1 MSLDTNKVVV
11 AMSGGVDSS
20 VAAHTLK
27 EAGYEC
33 TGVFLHHG
41 QGKLAALAGDG
52 CASSAHAE
60 DARKMATHLGVAF
73 EELDVSNVFTQ
84 IVEGFAAEYAKGRTP
99 NPCIVCN
106 VLVKFGALMDFADR
120 IGAQYVATG
129 HHIRMG
135 SHDGM
140 PAIHRG
146 KAMGKDQSY
155 VLFAL
160 PRERLAR
167 MLFPLGDVA
176 DKAIVRETARQ
187 LGLTVH
193 DKPDSQDICFTG
205 GGGYRDV
212 LELFA
217 PEALRTGDIV
227 DTEGNVLGHHEGYGL
242 YTIGQRKGL
251 RVAAGRPVYVSE
263 IDADSARVT
272 LGEKPTVMHRR
283 LFASGAN
290 WHADIPDVF
299 EATVQV
305 RYNHRGNSG
314 LVRKTGETTFEVAFP
329 EPVWAITP
337 GQAAVVFDGE
347 RLLGGGWIDGS
358 AD

>member
-20 VAAHTLK
+20 VAAHLLK
-27 EAGYEC
+27 AAGHDC
-33 TGVFLHHG
+33 VGVFLHHG

-60 DARKMATHLGVAF
+60 DARKMAEHVGIPF
-73 EELDVSNVFTQ
+73 EELDVSEVFTQ
-84 IVEGFAAEYAKGRTP
+84 IVEGFASEYAAGRTP

-106 VLVKFGALMDFADR
+106 VLVKFGALMDYADQ

-135 SHDGM
+135 THDGA

-146 KAMGKDQSY
+146 KAAGKDQSY

-167 MLFPLGDVA
+167 MLLPLGDVP
-176 DKAIVRETARQ
+176 DKAVVRESARE

-193 DKPDSQDICFTG
+193 DKPDSQDICFTAG
-205 GGGYRDV
+205 DGYRDV

-227 DTEGNVLGHHEGYGL
+227 DTDGTVLGQHEGYGL

-251 RVAAGRPVYVSE
+251 RVAAGVPVYVSE
-263 IDADSARVT
+263 IDAESARVT
-272 LGEKPTVMHRR
+272 LGEKPAVMHRK
-283 LFASGAN
+283 LIASGAN
-290 WHADIPDVF
+290 WHADMPETFD
-299 EATVQV
+299 ATIQV
-305 RYNHRGNSG
+305 RYNHRGALG
-314 LVRKTGETTFEVAFP
+314 RVTQTGQSTFEVAFT
-329 EPVWAITP
+329 EPIWAITP
-337 GQAAVVFDGE
+337 GQAAVIYVGD
-347 RLLGGGWIDGS
+347 RLVGGGWIDS
-358 AD
+358 AED

>member
-20 VAAHTLK
+20 VAAHLLR
-27 EAGYEC
+27 EQGYEC
-33 TGVFLHHG
+33 TGVFIHHG

-52 CASSAHAE
+52 CASSAHAA
-60 DARKMATHLGVAF
+60 DARKMAEHIGIPF
-73 EELDVSNVFTQ
+73 EELDVSDVFTQ
-84 IVEGFAAEYAKGRTP
+84 IVEGFANEYAAGRTP

-106 VLVKFGALMDFADR
+106 VLVKFGALMDYADR

-135 SHDGM
+135 THDGA

-146 KAMGKDQSY
+146 KAIGKDQSY

-160 PRERLAR
+160 PRERLSR
-167 MLFPLGDVA
+167 MLLPLGDVA
-176 DKAIVRETARQ
+176 DKALVRETARE

-193 DKPDSQDICFTG
+193 DKPDSQDICFTAG
-205 GGGYRDV
+205 DGYRDV
-212 LELFA
+212 LEMFA

-227 DTEGNVLGHHEGYGL
+227 DGEGNVLGEHEGYGL
-242 YTIGQRKGL
+242 YTIGQRRGL
-251 RVAAGRPVYVSE
+251 RVAAGVPVYVSA
-263 IDADSARVT
+263 IDAAKAEIT
-272 LGEKPTVMHRR
+272 LGEKPAVMHHK
-283 LFASGAN
+283 LTASGAN
-290 WHADIPDVF
+290 WHADLPDAF
-299 EATVQV
+299 DATVQV
-305 RYNHRGNSG
+305 RYNPRGEPG
-314 LVRKTGETTFEVAFP
+314 HVRLTGADTFEVTFD

-347 RLLGGGWIDGS
+347 RLLGGGWIDTF